1 MVYNLVVQVNQA
13 AIYTSPIIVALILVT
28 NTLNILV
35 LCRRSLRT
43 SSCTHYFLALSIDS
57 FIYMIF
63 TPVHMFLTSR
73 FGISLDYS
81 PIGCRIHSFFVFS
94 PLLFFIV
101 MLVCASIDRF
111 CSSSSSVRIRN
122 FSNVRVAQRVIIIVT
137 IVTTIY
143 MSPFLIIYHWDYNTN
158 LCSQYSTRLTAI
170 YLSTRVIL
178 YYIIGPLAMITF
190 GLLTIN
196 NIRNQTRRVGAI
208 VLQNQHRR
216 TEGQLTRVLIIQVG
230 IHLFFSLPAAVMYVM
245 TTFVPSTNTSLFSG
259 LRLISVIWQLAILFL
274 SFFSYILSST
284 VFRTELVKMF
294 KLHNRHNQIVHTL
307 NLIQTRLT
315 SRHAIDTRV

>member
-1 MVYNLVVQVNQA
+1 
-13 AIYTSPIIVALILVT
+13 
-28 NTLNILV
+28 
-35 LCRRSLRT
+35 
-43 SSCTHYFLALSIDS
+43 
-57 FIYMIF
+57 
-63 TPVHMFLTSR
+63 
-73 FGISLDYS
+73 
-81 PIGCRIHSFFVFS
+81 
-94 PLLFFIV
+94 

-284 VFRTELVKMF
+284 VFRTELVKML
-294 KLHNRHNQIVHTL
+294 KLNNRHNRIVHAL
-307 NLIQTRLT
+307 NLLQTRFT
-315 SRHAIDTRV
+315 SRNAIDTRV